1 MPQPGEHGSD
11 GPFRGRTIKGH
22 TMLATLATTAVVTHA
37 GPWAAGF
44 GWVFFL
50 IPIFWILVIGLI
62 IFLVSRR
69 RRAWAYG
76 GPEGYGPPWAR
87 GASAESTLAERFAKG
102 DIDETEYRARLEVL
116 RTNRPN
122 A

>member
-1 MPQPGEHGSD
+1 
-11 GPFRGRTIKGH
+11 
-22 TMLATLATTAVVTHA
+22 MLTTLATTATVAAHA

-50 IPIFWILVIGLI
+50 IPLFWLLVVGLI
-62 IFLVSRR
+62 IFGVSRR
-69 RRAWAYG
+69 HRAWAAEG
-76 GPEGYGPPWAR
+76 SGPGAPWSR

-102 DIDETEYRARLEVL
+102 DIDEVEYRARLEVL
-116 RTNRPN
+116 RANRPN

>member
-1 MPQPGEHGSD
+1 
-11 GPFRGRTIKGH
+11 
-22 TMLATLATTAVVTHA
+22 MLATLATTAVATHYV

-50 IPIFWILVIGLI
+50 IPVFWILVIGLVV
-62 IFLVSRR
+62 FLVSRR
-69 RRAWAYG
+69 RRTWAYG

-87 GASAESTLAERFAKG
+87 GASAESTLSERFAKG

-116 RTNRPN
+116 RANRPN

>member
-1 MPQPGEHGSD
+1 
-11 GPFRGRTIKGH
+11 
-22 TMLATLATTAVVTHA
+22 MLATLATLAMDTHYA
-37 GPWAAGF
+37 GPWSAGF

-50 IPIFWILVIGLI
+50 IPVFWILVIGLVV
-62 IFLVSRR
+62 FLVSRR
-69 RRAWAYG
+69 RHAWANG

-102 DIDETEYRARLEVL
+102 DIDESEYRARLEVL
-116 RTNRPN
+116 RANRPN

>member
-1 MPQPGEHGSD
+1 
-11 GPFRGRTIKGH
+11 
-22 TMLATLATTAVVTHA
+22 MLATLATTAVVTHA

-69 RRAWAYG
+69 RRDWAYG
-76 GPEGYGPPWAR
+76 GPSGSYGPPWAR

-116 RTNRPN
+116 RANRPN

>member
-1 MPQPGEHGSD
+1 
-11 GPFRGRTIKGH
+11 
-22 TMLATLATTAVVTHA
+22 MLATLATTAVVTHA
-37 GPWAAGF
+37 GPWGAGF
-44 GWVFFL
+44 GWAFFL

-62 IFLVSRR
+62 VFLVSRR
-69 RRAWAYG
+69 RRAWAHG
-76 GPEGYGPPWAR
+76 GPERYGPPWMR

-116 RTNRPN
+116 RANRPN

>member
-1 MPQPGEHGSD
+1 
-11 GPFRGRTIKGH
+11 
-22 TMLATLATTAVVTHA
+22 MLSTLATATVVAHA

-50 IPIFWILVIGLI
+50 IPLFWLLVVGLI
-62 IFLVSRR
+62 IFGVSRGR
-69 RRAWAYG
+69 RRYWANG
-76 GPEGYGPPWAR
+76 GPDGYGPPWAR
-87 GASAESTLAERFAKG
+87 GASAEQTLGQRFANG

-116 RTNRPN
+116 RANRPS